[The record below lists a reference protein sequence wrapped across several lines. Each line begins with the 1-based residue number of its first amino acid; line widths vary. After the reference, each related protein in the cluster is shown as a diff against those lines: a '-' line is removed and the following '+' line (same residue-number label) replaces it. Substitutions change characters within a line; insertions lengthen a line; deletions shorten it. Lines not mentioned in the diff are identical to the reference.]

1 MRGGILSDSERA
13 ILWDRDEAMRATG
26 GVGTPAWTAYGVSI
40 DTRDLAPGDLFVAL
54 RAQRDGHEFLS
65 TAFARGASAAL
76 VDKSGLREA
85 GIDADHFAPGP
96 LLVVDDTLAGLE
108 QLGRV
113 ARQRSAALRIGVTGS
128 VGKTSV
134 KEMIA
139 TILAQAGPSH
149 QSVKSY
155 NNHWGVPLTL
165 ARMPADTRRAVFEMG
180 MNAPGEIRQLV
191 AQVQP
196 HIAMITRIAPA
207 HLERLGSI
215 EAIAAAKAE
224 IFTGF
229 AEADPHCPSTAII
242 PGDDDFADYLAQEAR
257 SAQRLLRFGLGANC
271 EARLVDYADDGTSGI
286 GRADMLGRMVTFRI
300 QAGGTH
306 WGLNAIAAILAA
318 HGAGVDV
325 QMAADSL
332 STYFEPP
339 AGRGQVFEIALQKG
353 GHFTLID
360 DAYNANPASMAAA
373 LAALAKRQ
381 TSGRK
386 WVALGEMREL
396 GEASADLHRA
406 LSPAIE
412 AAGADGVF
420 LAGGAPMQ
428 ALWQALPAMNRSAM
442 ADHADALIGAIED
455 RLEAGD
461 ILLVKG
467 SNASGMMRIVSHF
480 RGAR

>member
-1 MRGGILSDSERA
+1 MSDSERP
-13 ILWDRDEAMRATG
+13 ILWDRDAVMRATH
-26 GVGTPAWTAYGVSI
+26 GVGAQSWSAHGVSI
-40 DTRDLAPGDLFVAL
+40 DTRDLALGDLFVAL

-76 VDKSGLREA
+76 VDTRGLDAA
-85 GIDADHFAPGP
+85 GIRAEDFAAGP
-96 LLVVDDTLAGLE
+96 LFVVEDTLAGLV
-108 QLGRV
+108 QLGRF

-149 QSVKSY
+149 HSVKSY

-165 ARMPADTRRAVFEMG
+165 ARMPVDTQRAVFEMG
-180 MNAPGEIRQLV
+180 MNAPGEIRDLV
-191 AQVQP
+191 AQVRP
-196 HIAMITRIAPA
+196 HIALITRIAPA

-229 AEADPHCPSTAII
+229 AEADPHCPNTAII
-242 PGDDDFADYLAQEAR
+242 PGDDDFADYLAQNAQT
-257 SAQRLLRFGLGANC
+257 AQRIWRFGLGADC
-271 EARLVDYADDGTSGI
+271 EARLLDYADDGTSGM
-286 GRADMLGRMVTFRI
+286 GRADILGQRVTFTI
-300 QAGGTH
+300 GAGGNH

-318 HGAGVDV
+318 HGVGVDV
-325 QMAADSL
+325 QMAADRL

-339 AGRGQVFEIALQKG
+339 AGRGQVFEIALKKG

-360 DAYNANPASMAAA
+360 DAYNANPASMNAA
-373 LAALAKRQ
+373 LAALANRQ

-406 LSPAIE
+406 LWPAIE
-412 AAGADGVF
+412 AAGAEGVF
-420 LAGGAPMQ
+420 LAGGAPIQ
-428 ALWQALPAMNRSAM
+428 ALWQALPADRRSAM
-442 ADHADALIGAIED
+442 ADHADALIDAIED
-455 RLEAGD
+455 RLQAGD

-467 SNASGMMRIVSHF
+467 SNASGMMRIVAHF